1 MANEHRRETW
11 SAGIIS
17 FGGLE
22 YPIADGDTS
31 NDAPMGV
38 GGYLE
43 EGERYVI
50 FWEKGAFQSFFQTS
64 KESEYDRLAKDRV
77 VVAELTVPS
86 NADSAGNF
94 VAGNEV
100 QVDIKADGQASQ
112 FTDTAHVWK
121 AAAALPAYSF
131 SGDPDTGMYSSAD
144 NEIHF
149 ATGGTERLEV
159 SSAGITVTGAMA
171 SSTVSSGD
179 ITTNSWIRGDVGT
192 ISAPEFSFSVD
203 TDTGIYRS
211 AADALALTAGG
222 ESLSLT
228 RAIRTSDSVHFLG
241 LAPTNVMD
249 GTDGD
254 AWFNIGT
261 YPTTSNA
268 YNFRPINSIASYY
281 HYGGWTGS
289 AAQPVFTY
297 WYDSHTGIYFP
308 SDNAIGI
315 SAGGVQKL
323 LYDSGWYISLST
335 SSGGA
340 AYRDVQVHNSTDSLV
355 QITSS
360 ARYKENIEDLTIDT
374 TKIYDLNPVSFNGIG
389 ETETTFGLIAEEVDK
404 VIPELVGYDK
414 ENRPES
420 VSYSRLP
427 ILLLAEIKNLKE
439 EIKELK
445 EKN

>member
-1 MANEHRRETW
+1 MANEHKRETW
-11 SAGIIS
+11 TAGVIS
-17 FGGLE
+17 FGGKD
-22 YPIADGDTS
+22 YPIAAGDTY
-31 NDAPMGV
+31 DAAPVGV
-38 GGYLE
+38 GGYLT
-43 EGERYVI
+43 EGERYVV
-50 FWEKGAFQSFFQTS
+50 FWEKGDKQGIFQTS
-64 KESEYDRLAKDRV
+64 LESTYDRASKNRLI
-77 VVAELTVPS
+77 VAELQVPS
-86 NADSAGNF
+86 NAASAGNF
-94 VAGNEV
+94 TDGNDV
-100 QVDIKADGQASQ
+100 QIDIKADGQIAQ
-112 FTDTAHVWK
+112 FTDTAHVWQGS
-121 AAAALPAYSF
+121 AALPAYSF
-131 SGDPDTGMYSSAD
+131 SGDVDTGMYSDTAD
-144 NEIHF
+144 QIQF
-149 ATGGTERLEV
+149 STGGTQRLEI
-159 SSAGITVTGAMA
+159 SSSGITVTGDV
-171 SSTVSSGD
+171 SSTNMSATG
-179 ITTNSWIRGDVGT
+179 WFRGDVGT
-192 ISAPEFSFSVD
+192 ISAPEFSFSAD

-211 AADALALTAGG
+211 AADALAFTAGG

-228 RAIRTSDSVHFLG
+228 GAIRSSDSVHFLG

-261 YPTTSNA
+261 YPTTANA

-289 AAQPVFTY
+289 ATTPVFTY

-308 SDNAIGI
+308 SDDAIGI
-315 SAGGVQKL
+315 SAGGTQKL
-323 LYDSGWYISLST
+323 LYDSGWYISLSS
-335 SSGGA
+335 SSGGSS
-340 AYRDVQVHNSTDSLV
+340 YRDVQVHNSTDSLV